1 MEKIDFIK
9 MTTGMFIMLNPFVL
23 IPVFLALTTDSTD
36 QKRRKIAFTCAIS
49 VFIIMFISVFT
60 GAKLLSFFGITVGD
74 FRIAGGL
81 LILLMALNMAQA
93 QHEGMRYSDKEHE
106 EAMGKADDNN
116 VGVVP
121 LAIPLMAGPAAM
133 CTAVIY
139 AGECKTVASMGIL
152 IGIIAALCALL
163 WISMTLAERIGKILG
178 TTGQQILKRIMG
190 LILLALAVDFIV
202 AGVKQTFHLTTG

>member
-1 MEKIDFIK
+1 MDFIK

-23 IPVFLALTTDSTD
+23 IPVFLALTTDSTH
-36 QKRRKIAFTCAIS
+36 KARKKIALSCATA
-49 VFIIMFISVFT
+49 VFIIMIISVFT

-93 QHEGMRYSDKEHE
+93 QHEGMRYSEKEHE
-106 EAMGKADDNN
+106 EAMGKAQDNI
-116 VGVVP
+116 GVVP

-139 AGECKTVASMGIL
+139 AGDCKTVADQGVL
-152 IGIIAALCALL
+152 IGIIAGLCAVL
-163 WISMTLAERIGKILG
+163 WISMTLAESIGKILG

-202 AGVKQTFHLTTG
+202 AGIRQTFHLTAG